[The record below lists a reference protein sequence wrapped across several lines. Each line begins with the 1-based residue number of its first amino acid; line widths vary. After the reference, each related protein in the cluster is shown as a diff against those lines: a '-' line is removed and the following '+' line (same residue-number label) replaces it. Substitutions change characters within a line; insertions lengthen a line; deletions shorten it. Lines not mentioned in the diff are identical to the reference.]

1 MEIERKFLVNKI
13 PENLENYEKIEIE
26 QGYLTNKPTIR
37 IRKANEKYILT
48 IKSKFGV
55 SKSDNGSIVNNEHE
69 LEITAKE
76 YEHLKKKIDGRVLK
90 KTRYIIPLD
99 NGLKVELDIFKERLF
114 GLVFAEVEFQSLEMA
129 DNFVKP
135 AWLGRDVSDD
145 KRYRNSSIVKLD
157 KYSDEY
163 FKEKI

>member
-135 AWLGRDVSDD
+135 DWLGRDVSDD

>member
-99 NGLKVELDIFKERLF
+99 NGLKVELDIFKEWLF
-114 GLVFAEVEFQSLEMA
+114 GLVFAQVEFQSLEMA

-135 AWLGRDVSDD
+135 DWLGRDVSDD

>member
-55 SKSDNGSIVNNEHE
+55 SKNGSIVNNEHE

-135 AWLGRDVSDD
+135 DWLGRDVSDD